1 MFFSETLLPEP
12 SQSEQRP
19 SNNWS
24 ESSSS
29 TKFNKSRRNKH
40 PRKKQRTNSQDYTD
54 LLVFGYEAKTF
65 RDNEMSQKVNNGEL
79 LIPWRGENENKILLD
94 RVKVFFQHKTST
106 EELET
111 VSLIAYF
118 YDTIRPE
125 DVEQEKL
132 CDEERWVDLDS
143 EFEDLYS
150 MSEEERDSYIENKR
164 KRKKM
169 QEEDRLYSYDY
180 SDENLPYE
188 EEETILVT
196 KPEYAPKFSAPNGM
210 ITPSDNRIDEIIE
223 RTAKFINSS
232 TDPQME
238 IIIQAKQSN
247 NPSFSFLNKDD
258 PLYPYYKHV
267 RLLLQTGLFAY
278 GGNDDGEDS
287 SSNEENGENE
297 NDSTNGRSEGNKS
310 TDDFTE
316 DEKKI
321 KLEGTKV
328 ETFKSNANS
337 STHNTASRPSR
348 PPQPFGPVV
357 VPPPDLKV
365 IIDKMSAYVA
375 KNGQSLE
382 AKVREKHI
390 DDPRFS
396 FLLPWNEFHPY
407 YKHKIQEERA
417 TIEPIEKETAGDDD
431 ATGEE

>member
-12 SQSEQRP
+12 SQSEQRS

-29 TKFNKSRRNKH
+29 SKFNKSRRNKH

-65 RDNEMSQKVNNGEL
+65 RDNEMSQKVNKGEL
-79 LIPWRGENENKILLD
+79 LIPWRGETENKILLD
-94 RVKVFFQHKTST
+94 RVK
-106 EELET
+106 
-111 VSLIAYF
+111 
-118 YDTIRPE
+118 DTIKSD

-132 CDEERWVDLDS
+132 CDEERWADLDS
-143 EFEDLYS
+143 EFEDLYDL
-150 MSEEERDSYIENKR
+150 SEEERDSYIEEKR

-169 QEEDRLYSYDY
+169 LEEDRVYSYDY

-188 EEETILVT
+188 EEETVIVS
-196 KPEYAPKFSAPNGM
+196 KSKSNYAPKYSAPNGM

-238 IIIQAKQSN
+238 IVIQAKQSN

-258 PLYPYYKHV
+258 PLYPYYRHV

-278 GGNDDGEDS
+278 GGNDDGEGS
-287 SSNEENGENE
+287 SSNEDNGENE
-297 NDSTNGRSEGNKS
+297 NDSSNDRSEGNKS
-310 TDDFTE
+310 TDDYTE
-316 DEKKI
+316 DEKRV
-321 KLEGTKV
+321 KLERTKA
-328 ETFKSNANS
+328 ETSKSNASNS
-337 STHNTASRPSR
+337 SAHNTASRPSR
-348 PPQPFGPVV
+348 HFGPVV
-357 VPPPDLKV
+357 VPPPDLKI

-407 YKHKIQEERA
+407 YKQKIQEEKA
-417 TIEPIEKETAGDDD
+417 TIEPAEKETVDDCDDD
-431 ATGEE
+431 DTTEEE

>member
-12 SQSEQRP
+12 SQSEQRS

-29 TKFNKSRRNKH
+29 SKFNKSRRNKH

-65 RDNEMSQKVNNGEL
+65 RDNEMSQKVNKGEL
-79 LIPWRGENENKILLD
+79 LIPWRGETENKILLD
-94 RVKVFFQHKTST
+94 RYDVRNLLDERDQFKKV
-106 EELET
+106 
-111 VSLIAYF
+111 AYTMTRKS
-118 YDTIRPE
+118 D

-132 CDEERWVDLDS
+132 CDEERWADLDS
-143 EFEDLYS
+143 EFEDLYDL
-150 MSEEERDSYIENKR
+150 SEEERDSYIEEKR

-169 QEEDRLYSYDY
+169 LEEDRVYSYDY

-188 EEETILVT
+188 EEETVIVS
-196 KPEYAPKFSAPNGM
+196 KSKSNYAPKYSAPNGM

-238 IIIQAKQSN
+238 IVIQAKQSN

-258 PLYPYYKHV
+258 PLYPYYRHV

-278 GGNDDGEDS
+278 GGNDDGEGS
-287 SSNEENGENE
+287 SSNEDNGENE
-297 NDSTNGRSEGNKS
+297 NDSSNDRSEGNKS
-310 TDDFTE
+310 TDDYTE
-316 DEKKI
+316 DEKRV
-321 KLEGTKV
+321 KLERTKA
-328 ETFKSNANS
+328 ETSKSNASNS
-337 STHNTASRPSR
+337 SAHNTASRPSR
-348 PPQPFGPVV
+348 HFGPVV
-357 VPPPDLKV
+357 VPPPDLKI

-407 YKHKIQEERA
+407 YKQKIQEEKA
-417 TIEPIEKETAGDDD
+417 TIEPAEKETVDDCDDD
-431 ATGEE
+431 DTTEEE

>member
-1 MFFSETLLPEP
+1 MI
-12 SQSEQRP
+12 R
-19 SNNWS
+19 
-24 ESSSS
+24 
-29 TKFNKSRRNKH
+29 
-40 PRKKQRTNSQDYTD
+40 
-54 LLVFGYEAKTF
+54 
-65 RDNEMSQKVNNGEL
+65 
-79 LIPWRGENENKILLD
+79 
-94 RVKVFFQHKTST
+94 
-106 EELET
+106 
-111 VSLIAYF
+111 
-118 YDTIRPE
+118 RPE

-196 KPEYAPKFSAPNGM
+196 KPDYAPKFSAPNGM

>member
-65 RDNEMSQKVNNGEL
+65 RDNEMSQKVNKGEL

-94 RVKVFFQHKTST
+94 RYDVRNLLDERDQFKKV
-106 EELET
+106 
-111 VSLIAYF
+111 AYKM
-118 YDTIRPE
+118 IRRPE

-196 KPEYAPKFSAPNGM
+196 KPDYAPKFSAPNGM

-297 NDSTNGRSEGNKS
+297 NDSANGRSEGNKS

>member
-65 RDNEMSQKVNNGEL
+65 RDNEMSQKVNKGEL

-94 RVKVFFQHKTST
+94 RVK
-106 EELET
+106 
-111 VSLIAYF
+111 AYF

-196 KPEYAPKFSAPNGM
+196 KPDYAPKFSAPNGM

-297 NDSTNGRSEGNKS
+297 NDSANGRSEGNKS